1 MPDPAI
7 LRDVEFDWDPDKAT
21 SNLRKHGVSFDEA
34 ATVFADPLSITV
46 PDPDHSQNEE
56 RFIIVGLS
64 FSRRLLIVA
73 HTERGL
79 IIRLIS
85 ARELTATEQSAYETG
100 EF

>member
-1 MPDPAI
+1 MAI
-7 LRDVEFDWDPDKAT
+7 LRDVEFDWDPGKAA

-46 PDPDHSQNEE
+46 PDPDHSQDEE
-56 RFIIVGLS
+56 RFIIVGMS

-79 IIRLIS
+79 TIRLIS